1 MAMATDYQD
10 FKEYED
16 DYLYKRGN
24 YVKHRNNI
32 WVSRH
37 NLSSITPEENKFS
50 WAKVNITDVNE
61 WKSSQTY
68 ILGKAV
74 KHNGKMFFSKSLWPI
89 SVDSLHSHYKWV
101 EFSHP
106 AIGFDLPS
114 FDPQDPKAS
123 TIIGIDTNQN
133 NIRDD
138 YEIKIIMSDKPVAIK
153 VLALKA
159 GEKYQNLMLSSDTI
173 GSMSAEIANNIMNGL
188 ILAEQ
193 CKRKI
198 DRENTGIRTWKK
210 SEFFNTFDRIK
221 QNRLLQNKLYRIIDE
236 NNLTTSIENPCTV
249 L

>member
-1 MAMATDYQD
+1 
-10 FKEYED
+10 
-16 DYLYKRGN
+16 
-24 YVKHRNNI
+24 
-32 WVSRH
+32 
-37 NLSSITPEENKFS
+37 
-50 WAKVNITDVNE
+50 
-61 WKSSQTY
+61 
-68 ILGKAV
+68 
-74 KHNGKMFFSKSLWPI
+74 
-89 SVDSLHSHYKWV
+89 
-101 EFSHP
+101 
-106 AIGFDLPS
+106 
-114 FDPQDPKAS
+114 
-123 TIIGIDTNQN
+123 
-133 NIRDD
+133 
-138 YEIKIIMSDKPVAIK
+138 MSDKPVAIK